1 VAESEPCFARVRTTI
16 GGDADISETEVFR
29 MNIGPFAFPM
39 GSLAFFVSGVT
50 ALLIAWRL
58 NREDKRAATLIL
70 RTIIVGLVVA
80 RIVFVLHYLPGYDGS
95 LLKLF
100 YDASGH
106 LLETHVGAFST
117 GSFEETLARLY
128 PTSVVEHVVG

>member
-16 GGDADISETEVFR
+16 GGDADIRETDVFR
-29 MNIGPFAFPM
+29 MNIGPFASPM

-50 ALLIAWRL
+50 ALLIAWL